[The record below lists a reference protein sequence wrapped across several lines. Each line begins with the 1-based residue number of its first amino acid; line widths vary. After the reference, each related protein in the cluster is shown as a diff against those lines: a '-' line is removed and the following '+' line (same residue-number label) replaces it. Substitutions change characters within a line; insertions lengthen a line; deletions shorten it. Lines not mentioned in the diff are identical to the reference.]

1 MNSVFEYFMTKVT
14 FADSA
19 YLGSFIFNGDWMI
32 SQQAASGSP
41 SSDYEDFNTNYPN
54 TAHGYNFI
62 PQYAVDGKTGQVYMH
77 GAYIEGNVYATGTLR
92 VVNSSGS
99 GVVKIN
105 GDSNASSSS
114 EYNVTILDASGL
126 YSRGS
131 EDGFRLAH
139 NSSGVEFQRYHP
151 ATSSWQPF
159 YAGRAMRVESR
170 SKGSSAKKLYAT
182 DDFVLFSSND
192 GWWELPTGVQNG
204 KVLSLRNINGGTNTI
219 KPGSGQRLRDTDG
232 WHQHSDTGRNINND
246 ERAELVFYNNDWY
259 LNVIGT

>member
-1 MNSVFEYFMTKVT
+1 MTKVT

-32 SQQAASGSP
+32 SQTPAPGSP
-41 SSDYEDFNTNYPN
+41 SSSYEDFNASYPN
-54 TAHGYNFI
+54 TAHGTNFI
-62 PQYAVDGKTGQVYMH
+62 PMYAVDGRTGQVYMH
-77 GAYIEGNVYATGTLR
+77 GAYIEGNVYATGSLR
-92 VVNSSGS
+92 VVDSDGY

-105 GDSNASSSS
+105 GGSSASTTS
-114 EYNVTILDASGL
+114 ETNVTILDASGL

-170 SKGSSAKKLYAT
+170 SKGSSAKSLYAT

-192 GWWELPTGVQNG
+192 GWWELPKGVQNG

-219 KPGSGQRLRDTDG
+219 KPASGQRLRDTDG
-232 WHQHSDTGRNINND
+232 WHQPTDTGRNINND